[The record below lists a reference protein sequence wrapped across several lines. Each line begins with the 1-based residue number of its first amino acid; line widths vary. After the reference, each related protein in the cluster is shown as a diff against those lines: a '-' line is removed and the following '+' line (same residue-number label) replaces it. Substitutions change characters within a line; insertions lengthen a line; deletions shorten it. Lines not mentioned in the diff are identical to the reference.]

1 MRLRRAGEAC
11 ARWSHA
17 STLLPHQDAQ
27 VRSFACARAR
37 VTLTEGGEAA
47 DHRAAETHGGWRP
60 VDCAMQITPDCQQ
73 AMGSNYIPQLNL
85 RFADHDSSRE
95 HKSNASTNHR
105 APLKI
110 RAPVLTSVMNALT
123 PDSLQLTPFCIY
135 FGFVTPSFSSFSK
148 IVFLRCCH
156 WLAI

>member
-47 DHRAAETHGGWRP
+47 DHRAAETHDGWRP
-60 VDCAMQITPDCQQ
+60 VDCAILSAGD
-73 AMGSNYIPQLNL
+73 GFKLHKLNL
-85 RFADHDSSRE
+85 RFAHYDSI
-95 HKSNASTNHR
+95 HCVFCGTYSTWM
-105 APLKI
+105 AGAI
-110 RAPVLTSVMNALT
+110 R
-123 PDSLQLTPFCIY
+123 SLISGP
-135 FGFVTPSFSSFSK
+135 
-148 IVFLRCCH
+148 
-156 WLAI
+156 